1 MPKKSTVPKNYEN
14 NPFFA
19 AANSITLLVDSARSV
34 LLFLAALA
42 AVNFFLGIVS
52 PDYSKP
58 AERNQSVNKINDITN
73 NWTADDRLLA
83 VLAVFVITLA
93 LLMISALLGGVAAY
107 TSARVARGKSVRLDE
122 AFRASF
128 DKLWSFLW
136 LQLIIA
142 GKLLLWTLLFILPG
156 IYMAFRY
163 SLANVAFFD
172 KELRGNNAIKES
184 LRLTKGAW
192 LTTFA
197 SNMLFNSLTFGMISN
212 VVNTGVNAVL
222 YRQYEALGNKPKP
235 PAHWLSWVTLAIPI
249 FFVLFAF
256 FALIAIIVGLAI
268 GVSVTR

>member
-1 MPKKSTVPKNYEN
+1 MAKKSTVPVKYEN

-19 AANSITLLVDSARSV
+19 AANSITLLVDLARGV
-34 LLFLAALA
+34 LLFLAVLA
-42 AVNFFLGIVS
+42 AINFFFGIVT

-58 AERNQSVNKINDITN
+58 SERDRSMNRITDMTTS
-73 NWTADDRLLA
+73 WTANDWIIAALA
-83 VLAVFVITLA
+83 VAVITLA

-122 AFRASF
+122 AFRVAF

-136 LQLIIA
+136 LQLVIA

-172 KELRGNNAIKES
+172 KDLRGNNAIKES

-197 SNMLFNSLTFGMISN
+197 SNMLFNTLTFGMISN

-235 PAHWLSWVTLAIPI
+235 SAHWLSWVTLVVPV
-249 FFVLFAF
+249 FFVFFAF
-256 FALIAIIVGLAI
+256 FALIAIVVGLAI
-268 GVSVTR
+268 GVSITR